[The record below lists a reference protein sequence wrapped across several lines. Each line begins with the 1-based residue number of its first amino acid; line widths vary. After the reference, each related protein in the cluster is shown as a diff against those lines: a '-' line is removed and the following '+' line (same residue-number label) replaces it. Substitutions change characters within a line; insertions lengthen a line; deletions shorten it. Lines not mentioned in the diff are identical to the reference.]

1 MSIMVFQTSDG
12 GASTVKDERIV
23 IAILPPRAVGPYGR
37 RSTYLVTT
45 ESRGA

>member
-23 IAILPPRAVGPYGR
+23 IAILPPWGDRPVRAPLHLSGHY
-37 RSTYLVTT
+37 
-45 ESRGA
+45 